1 MQTEINNLKLALVEL
16 INIIKKEPD
25 PYFEDL
31 TTAISLYSTLK
42 KSEAEIVAL
51 QNKYI
56 PRFSKA
62 ELFEELINGVQNRG
76 EEYIKFA
83 PYLIEALYEYGG
95 ARKCEDALPD
105 IIRKAAKD
113 NKITM
118 EDETFVNA
126 GTELKGY
133 NRIRF
138 VRNSLKTTGF
148 ILDPKDGGKHGV
160 WEITDKAKDWY
171 DRWSQAV

>member
-1 MQTEINNLKLALVEL
+1 MENQINNLKLALAEL
-16 INIIKKEPD
+16 INVIKKEPD

-31 TTAISLYSTLK
+31 TTALSLYSTLK
-42 KSEAEIVAL
+42 NSEAEIINL

-56 PRFSKA
+56 PRFSKS
-62 ELFEELINGVQNRG
+62 ELFEELITGVGNRG
-76 EEYIKFA
+76 EEYVKFA

-105 IIRKAAKD
+105 IVRKASKD
-113 NKITM
+113 YKVTM
-118 EDETFVNA
+118 EDGTFVNA

-138 VRNSLKTTGF
+138 MRNSLRTTGF
-148 ILDPKDGGKHGV
+148 IVDPKDGGKHGV
-160 WEITDKAKDWY
+160 WELTDKAKEWY
-171 DRWSQAV
+171 EKWSQAV